1 MKKGFE
7 EMEIISSKPFLF
19 SMESDDDKLPGAAES
34 EGEPAGVA
42 PGHVAHILS
51 ITVEPPGI
59 GEGRNDGPAEK
70 AELGAVG
77 MAGQGNSRSLPES
90 FIQERGMMG
99 QKHHRCS
106 LWNTAERFISHG
118 IHFYFHS
125 SSPGPGIIDPGYYR
139 GTPRPL

>member
-1 MKKGFE
+1 
-7 EMEIISSKPFLF
+7 MERNNH
-19 SMESDDDKLPGAAES
+19 KLPGAAES

-77 MAGQGNSRSLPES
+77 MAGQGDGRPLAEP
-90 FIQERGMMG
+90 FIQESGMMG
-99 QKHHRCS
+99 
-106 LWNTAERFISHG
+106 
-118 IHFYFHS
+118 
-125 SSPGPGIIDPGYYR
+125 
-139 GTPRPL
+139 